1 MPTPILLRKAA
12 GNIKRDRKDVRAVAS
27 VNESEVPIEM
37 TIPIGKIKKEKYS
50 VYSESIENGTI
61 TLRNQLKN
69 ISLMTYNRLLSHP
82 DSYLIEDFD
91 GENFIQ
97 DTINSL
103 IQKPIDFSVFPNLN
117 FEPWEFHPKNSY
129 DYIKQMT
136 IPDLFKVVDR
146 FDKIDEKSVDRYLS
160 KTVADR
166 ENLIRYAGDVINN
179 EKISVKYA
187 SGNNSPWT
195 FKDMGLSIQ
204 KPLTKTTYAEILP
217 IIDDKTSGKSPVSKL
232 YVKQNADGKTIH
244 EMPVIDKDTG
254 IRIKD
259 NETFTSKAQLITA
272 ADYQITQL
280 KTPKSKKNK

>member
-1 MPTPILLRKAA
+1 MPTPVLLQKAA
-12 GNIKRDRKDVRAVAS
+12 GSIKRDRKDVRAVAT
-27 VNESEVPIEM
+27 VNESTVPIEM

-50 VYSESIENGTI
+50 PYYESVDNGTI

-69 ISLMTYNRLLSHP
+69 ISLMTYNRLLTHP

-103 IQKPIDFSVFPNLN
+103 IQKPIDFSTFPNLN
-117 FEPWEFHPKNSY
+117 AQPWEFHPKNSY
-129 DYIKQMT
+129 DYIKQMS
-136 IPDLFKVVDR
+136 IPDLFKVVDY
-146 FDKIDEKSVDRYLS
+146 FDKIYEKYVDKYLS

-166 ENLIRYAGDVINN
+166 EKFIKYAGDALFNDN
-179 EKISVKYA
+179 ISVKYA
-187 SGNNSPWT
+187 SGNDSPWA
-195 FKDMGLSIQ
+195 FKDSGLSMQ

-217 IIDDKTSGKSPVSKL
+217 IFDDKTSGKSPISKL
-232 YVKQNADGKTIH
+232 YIKQNTDGKTIK

-254 IRIKD
+254 IRIID
-259 NETFTSKAQLITA
+259 NETFTSKARLITA

-280 KTPKSKKNK
+280 KAPKTKNKK